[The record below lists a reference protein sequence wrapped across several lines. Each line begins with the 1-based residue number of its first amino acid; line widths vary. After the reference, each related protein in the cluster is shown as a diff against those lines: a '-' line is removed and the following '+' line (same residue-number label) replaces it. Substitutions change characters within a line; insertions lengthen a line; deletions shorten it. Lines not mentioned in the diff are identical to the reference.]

1 MSRRLV
7 VVGDA
12 LLDVDL
18 EGRAGRLSPDAPV
31 PVLDDLQER
40 PRPGGAALAA
50 ALAADDGTDVV
61 LVTPLAD
68 DDGARTLRACLGDRV
83 EVVALPTTASTPVKR
98 RVRSGGQSVVRLDSG
113 DARAP
118 VEGLTDAAEDALRGA
133 DTVLVSDY
141 GRGTTSSPAVRRRL
155 EALARSTPVVWDPHP
170 RGAAPVAG
178 TLLVTPN
185 ATEAAEFAAR
195 SGFRV
200 ASTQT
205 GVAAHNANAAHL
217 VRTWRTQAVAVTI
230 GGQGALLSYGHGAPM
245 VLPAP
250 PVHCPDPCGA
260 GDRFAATVASRF
272 LHGAVISEAVQAAV
286 DSASM
291 FVAAGGAAALRFGPR
306 PGEGGGPGGDASSSS
321 DPTSPAHAVAVAE
334 RVHTR
339 QGTVVATGGCFDLLH
354 AGHVASLRA
363 ARRLGDCLVVCLNSD
378 ASVARLKGPSRP
390 LVPAEDRARVLT
402 ALEFV
407 DAVLVFDEDTPIEA
421 IRRLRPDI
429 WAKGGD
435 YAAGDL
441 PETPVLQEWGGQAV
455 VLPYLPGRSTTRL
468 VESATTAGGHDR

>member
-1 MSRRLV
+1 
-7 VVGDA
+7 
-12 LLDVDL
+12 
-18 EGRAGRLSPDAPV
+18 
-31 PVLDDLQER
+31 
-40 PRPGGAALAA
+40 
-50 ALAADDGTDVV
+50 
-61 LVTPLAD
+61 
-68 DDGARTLRACLGDRV
+68 
-83 EVVALPTTASTPVKR
+83 
-98 RVRSGGQSVVRLDSG
+98 
-113 DARAP
+113 
-118 VEGLTDAAEDALRGA
+118 
-133 DTVLVSDY
+133 
-141 GRGTTSSPAVRRRL
+141 
-155 EALARSTPVVWDPHP
+155 
-170 RGAAPVAG
+170 
-178 TLLVTPN
+178 
-185 ATEAAEFAAR
+185 
-195 SGFRV
+195 
-200 ASTQT
+200 
-205 GVAAHNANAAHL
+205 
-217 VRTWRTQAVAVTI
+217 
-230 GGQGALLSYGHGAPM
+230 
-245 VLPAP
+245 
-250 PVHCPDPCGA
+250 
-260 GDRFAATVASRF
+260 VASRF

-306 PGEGGGPGGDASSSS
+306 PGEGDGPGGDASSPP

-334 RVHTR
+334 RVRTR

-455 VLPYLPGRSTTRL
+455 VLPYMPGRSTTRL
-468 VESATTAGGHDR
+468 VESATTAGGHDRR